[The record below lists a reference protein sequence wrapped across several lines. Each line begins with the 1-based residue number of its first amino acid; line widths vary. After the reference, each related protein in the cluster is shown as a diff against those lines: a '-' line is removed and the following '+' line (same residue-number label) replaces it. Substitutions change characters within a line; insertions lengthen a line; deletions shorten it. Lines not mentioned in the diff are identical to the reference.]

1 MDTKNKPFS
10 NGTGDLLSLMALAGL
25 NSFGSFGSAFG
36 QTSEVDEA
44 MVDHMA
50 NLCEKLIELNV
61 IVASLLSVIQKGIPT
76 KNLLDMNIT
85 RLRSI
90 AEDIGISHKLY
101 TELTRATAADTEEEP
116 TIKNQT
122 RETATFAPS
131 TVSAKN

>member
-1 MDTKNKPFS
+1 MGTKNTPFS
-10 NGTGDLLSLMALAGL
+10 NGAGDIISLMALAGL

-36 QTSEVDEA
+36 QTPEVDEA

-61 IVASLLSVIQKGIPT
+61 IVASLLSIIQKGIPT

-101 TELTRATAADTEEEP
+101 TELNRTAASDTEEEP
-116 TIKNQT
+116 SIQNQT
-122 RETATFAPS
+122 S
-131 TVSAKN
+131 NIQN